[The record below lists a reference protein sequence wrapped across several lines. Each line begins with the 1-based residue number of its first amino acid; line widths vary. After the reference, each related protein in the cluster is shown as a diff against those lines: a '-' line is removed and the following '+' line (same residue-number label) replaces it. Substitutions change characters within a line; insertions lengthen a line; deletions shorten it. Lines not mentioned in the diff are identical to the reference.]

1 MLQSNRTE
9 YTQISPRLHTIL
21 QQVVDDVVERLGC
34 VGALATTL
42 ENDKGLY
49 LRAASFS
56 APAAQVQQ
64 FWAQAGLNR
73 TGTEAIVYLD
83 NSKHRQNLSVTAVN
97 QVQAHDHAYSVTDC
111 LYDLFRP
118 AGDEKVV
125 DQLQASLNIQ
135 QVVAVPFIVENE
147 VVGTLIALTGT
158 AFSLQEID
166 FLVAFGHQA
175 AAAVQS
181 HYHLAAMEAL
191 ERVIFKLQA
200 RMTDEVE
207 VLQTVVEAVVY
218 ELGYQ
223 GAMVATLEE
232 GRALPVRAYA
242 IEGTTALLTRWE
254 RMAGKSLIGPE
265 AVVYLD
271 NEKYKNNL
279 SVRAVK
285 GINGR
290 PQHYL
295 TSNNLYDLL
304 RPIAPKA
311 VADLAQTALG
321 IKQVIA
327 VPFFIE
333 DEIVGNLFVASRR
346 GRFTPWEISLLTNF
360 GQQAAAGTRN
370 ARLYR
375 EAEEQRRIA
384 EQFGRMA
391 FSATASVHTL
401 GNHVSAV
408 RTYLH
413 LLSGLAGYSTSQQ
426 QEILHNNATML
437 DRLRRAS
444 EMLAKL
450 HQPWLEISDEPV
462 SVNDCLVSAL
472 NAVYPQLMESNRSDN
487 LAEQIGAHIHILL
500 SPNLPPVF
508 TAAEMLTEAFRVVL
522 KNARDAMREMGQ
534 MGDLWIS
541 SRRAPDG
548 RISII
553 FKDSGTGIPQ
563 ENIPHIFEMGWTTKE
578 GQGLGF
584 GLFWARDYVHGLGGQ
599 LDVDSIWG
607 EGATFHIYLPV
618 DSHPLAHQDKPRGPS
633 A

>member
-9 YTQISPRLHTIL
+9 YTSISPRLQTIL

-49 LRAASFS
+49 LRASSFN
-56 APAAQVQQ
+56 APPQVAPPPY
-64 FWAQAGLNR
+64 FWAQGGMNP
-73 TGTEAIVYLD
+73 TTSQAIAYLD
-83 NSKHRQNLSVTAVN
+83 DHKHRKNLSVTAVN
-97 QVQAHDHAYSVTDC
+97 EVHSHAHPYSITDS

-118 AGDEKVV
+118 MGDEKVV
-125 DQLQASLNIQ
+125 DQIQADLHIAQ
-135 QVVAVPFIVENE
+135 IVVVPFIVHHD
-147 VVGTLIALTGT
+147 VVGTLIALTAT
-158 AFSLQEID
+158 AFAAQEID

-175 AAAVQS
+175 ASAVQS
-181 HYHLAAMEAL
+181 HYHLTAMEAL

-207 VLQTVVEAVVY
+207 VLQTVVDAVVHD
-218 ELGYQ
+218 LGYQ

-232 GRALPVRAYA
+232 GNALPVRAYA
-242 IEGTTALLTRWE
+242 LEGSSALLGQWE
-254 RMAGKSLIGPE
+254 KMAGKSLMGPD
-265 AVVYLD
+265 AVVFLD
-271 NEKYKNNL
+271 DDRYKDNL

-285 GINGR
+285 GLNGR
-290 PQHYL
+290 PQNYL

-304 RPIAPKA
+304 RPIAPKT

-346 GRFTPWEISLLTNF
+346 SRFLPWEISLLTSF
-360 GQQAAAGTRN
+360 GQQAAAGVRN

-375 EAEEQRRIA
+375 EAAEQRRIA

-401 GNHVSAV
+401 GNHISAV

-426 QEILHNNATML
+426 QEILHNNANML

-444 EMLAKL
+444 EMLARL
-450 HQPWLEISDEPV
+450 HEPWRELSDEPV
-462 SVNDCLVSAL
+462 SVNDCVVAAL
-472 NAVYPQLMESNRSDN
+472 NAVFPQLMESSHTNN
-487 LAEQIGAHIHILL
+487 LAAEMGAHIHILL

-522 KNARDAMREMGQ
+522 KNARDAVRETGKV
-534 MGDLWIS
+534 GDLWITS
-541 SRRAPDG
+541 ALAADG
-548 RISII
+548 RMCITI
-553 FKDSGTGIPQ
+553 KDNGVGIPK
-563 ENIPHIFEMGWTTKE
+563 ENLPHIFDMGWTTKE
-578 GQGLGF
+578 DQGMGF
-584 GLFWARDYVHGLGGQ
+584 GLFWTKDYIHGLGGQ
-599 LDVDSIWG
+599 IEAETVWG
-607 EGATFHIYLPV
+607 EGSTFHLSLPFAAG
-618 DSHPLAHQDKPRGPS
+618 H
-633 A
+633 

>member
-1 MLQSNRTE
+1 
-9 YTQISPRLHTIL
+9 
-21 QQVVDDVVERLGC
+21 VDDVVERLGC

-49 LRAASFS
+49 LRASSFQAA
-56 APAAQVQQ
+56 APQVQNL
-64 FWAQAGLNR
+64 WARGGFNPAETQ
-73 TGTEAIVYLD
+73 AIVYLD
-83 NSKHRQNLSVTAVN
+83 NSKHRHNLSVTAVN
-97 QVQAHDHAYSVTDC
+97 EVQVFARPYSVSDC

-118 AGDEKVV
+118 QGDEKKI
-125 DQLQASLNIQ
+125 DQIQAELNIQ
-135 QVVAVPFIVENE
+135 QVVAVPFIVQGE
-147 VVGTLIALTGT
+147 VVGTLIALTANT
-158 AFSLQEID
+158 FADQEID

-181 HYHLAAMEAL
+181 HYHLTAMEAL

-200 RMTDEVE
+200 RMTAEVD
-207 VLQTVVEAVVY
+207 VLQTVVDAVVH

-242 IEGTTALLTRWE
+242 LEGSNALLGQWE
-254 RMAGKSLIGPE
+254 KLAGKSLIGDD

-271 NEKYKNNL
+271 DEKYKDNL

-285 GINGR
+285 GLNGGPEGASGR
-290 PQHYL
+290 PQNYL

-311 VADLAQTALG
+311 IADLAQTALG

-346 GRFTPWEISLLTNF
+346 PSFSAWEISLLTSF
-360 GQQAAAGTRN
+360 GQQAAAGIRN

-375 EAEEQRRIA
+375 EAENQRQIA

-401 GNHVSAV
+401 GNHVGAV

-426 QEILHNNATML
+426 QEILRNNANML

-450 HQPWLEISDEPV
+450 HEPWRELSDDPV
-462 SVNDCLVSAL
+462 SVNDCLVTAL
-472 NAVYPQLMESNRSDN
+472 NAVYPQLMEGSHTDN
-487 LAEQIGAHIHILL
+487 LAEQMGAHVHILL
-500 SPNLPPVF
+500 SPHLPPMY

-522 KNARDAMREMGQ
+522 KNARDAIRETGQ
-534 MGDLWIS
+534 VGDLWLTS
-541 SRRAPDG
+541 MLMEDG
-548 RISII
+548 RIRVTI
-553 FKDSGTGIPQ
+553 KDNGEGVPK

-578 GQGLGF
+578 GQGMGF
-584 GLFWARDYVHGLGGQ
+584 GLFWAKDYMHGLGGQ
-599 LDVDSIWG
+599 IEVESVWG
-607 EGATFHIYLPV
+607 EGATFHLCLPV
-618 DSHPLAHQDKPRGPS
+618 NMKQ
-633 A
+633 

>member
-1 MLQSNRTE
+1 MLQSNRVE
-9 YTQISPRLHTIL
+9 YTQISPRLQTIL

-34 VGALATTL
+34 VGALAATL

-49 LRAASFS
+49 LRASSFNV
-56 APAAQVQQ
+56 PPTQVQQ
-64 FWAQAGLNR
+64 FWTRGGLSPTGAQA
-73 TGTEAIVYLD
+73 IVFLD
-83 NSKHRQNLSVTAVN
+83 NARHQKNLAVTAVN
-97 QVQAHDHAYSVTDC
+97 EVHIHARPYSITDA

-118 AGDEKVV
+118 AGDEKIVE
-125 DQLQASLNIQ
+125 QIQADLNIQ
-135 QVVAVPFIVENE
+135 QVVAVPFIVQNE
-147 VVGTLIALTGT
+147 VVGTLVALT
-158 AFSLQEID
+158 AVPFSTQEID

-175 AAAVQS
+175 AAALQS
-181 HYHLAAMEAL
+181 HYQLTAMEAL

-207 VLQTVVEAVVY
+207 VLQAVVDAVVQ

-232 GRALPVRAYA
+232 GNALPVRAYA
-242 IEGTTALLTRWE
+242 LEGSNALLTQWE
-254 RMAGKSLIGPE
+254 KMAGTSLISMD

-271 NEKYKNNL
+271 DEKYKDNL

-285 GINGR
+285 GVNGR
-290 PQHYL
+290 PQNYL

-327 VPFFIE
+327 VPFYLE
-333 DEIVGNLFVASRR
+333 NEIVGNLFAASRR
-346 GRFTPWEISLLTNF
+346 PRFSAWEISILTTF
-360 GQQAAAGTRN
+360 GQQAAAGIRN

-401 GNHVSAV
+401 GNHIGAV

-426 QEILHNNATML
+426 QEILNNNASML

-444 EMLAKL
+444 DMLANL
-450 HQPWLEISDEPV
+450 HEPWQEMSDEPV

-472 NAVYPQLMESNRSDN
+472 NAVYPQLMESSHTDN
-487 LAEQIGAHIHILL
+487 LAEEMGAHIHILL

-508 TAAEMLTEAFRVVL
+508 TASEMLTEAFRVLL
-522 KNARDAMREMGQ
+522 KNARDALREMGKI
-534 MGDLWIS
+534 GDLWIS
-541 SRRAPDG
+541 SAMAEDG
-548 RISII
+548 KSEAGAARIRITVR
-553 FKDSGTGIPQ
+553 DSGPGIPK
-563 ENIPHIFEMGWTTKE
+563 ENLPHIFDMGWTTKE
-578 GQGLGF
+578 GQGMGF
-584 GLFWARDYVHGLGGQ
+584 GLFWARDYVQGLGGQ
-599 LDVDSIWG
+599 LEVESVWG
-607 EGATFHIYLPV
+607 EGATFQLTLPV
-618 DSHPLAHQDKPRGPS
+618 VAK

>member
-1 MLQSNRTE
+1 MLQANRTE

-49 LRAASFS
+49 LRASSFQ
-56 APAAQVQQ
+56 APAPQVQQ
-64 FWAQAGLNR
+64 LWTRGGFNPAQ
-73 TGTEAIVYLD
+73 TQAIVYLD
-83 NSKHRQNLSVTAVN
+83 NNKHRHNLSVTAVN
-97 QVQAHDHAYSVTDC
+97 EVQVFARPYHVSDD

-118 AGDEKVV
+118 QGNEKKIE
-125 DQLQASLNIQ
+125 QIQAELNIQ
-135 QVVAVPFIVENE
+135 QVVAVPFIVQSE
-147 VVGTLIALTGT
+147 VVGTLIALTAA
-158 AFSLQEID
+158 AFSEQEID

-181 HYHLAAMEAL
+181 HYHLTAMEAL

-200 RMTDEVE
+200 RMTAEVD
-207 VLQTVVEAVVY
+207 VLQTVVDAVVH

-223 GAMVATLEE
+223 GAMVATLED

-242 IEGTTALLTRWE
+242 LEGSNALLGQWE
-254 RMAGKSLIGPE
+254 KLAGKSLIGE
-265 AVVYLD
+265 DAVVYLD
-271 NEKYKNNL
+271 DEKYKDNL

-285 GINGR
+285 GLNGEPGSASGR
-290 PQHYL
+290 PQNYL

-311 VADLAQTALG
+311 IADLAQTALG

-346 GRFTPWEISLLTNF
+346 PSFSAWEISLLTSF
-360 GQQAAAGTRN
+360 GQQAAAGIRN

-375 EAEEQRRIA
+375 EAEEQRQIA

-401 GNHVSAV
+401 GNHVGAV

-426 QEILHNNATML
+426 QEILRNNANML

-450 HQPWLEISDEPV
+450 HEPWLELSDDPV
-462 SVNDCLVSAL
+462 SINDCLVSAL
-472 NAVYPQLMESNRSDN
+472 NAVYPQLMESSHTDN
-487 LAEQIGAHIHILL
+487 LAEQMGAHVHILL
-500 SPNLPPVF
+500 SPHLPPVF

-522 KNARDAMREMGQ
+522 KNARDAIRETGQ
-534 MGDLWIS
+534 VGDLWITS
-541 SRRAPDG
+541 ILMEDG
-548 RISII
+548 QIRVTI
-553 FKDSGTGIPQ
+553 KDNGEGIPK

-578 GQGLGF
+578 GQGMGF
-584 GLFWARDYVHGLGGQ
+584 GLFWTKDYIHGLGGQ
-599 LDVDSIWG
+599 IEVESVWG
-607 EGATFHIYLPV
+607 DGATFHLCLPV
-618 DSHPLAHQDKPRGPS
+618 GSQ
-633 A
+633 

>member
-1 MLQSNRTE
+1 MLQTNRTE
-9 YTQISPRLHTIL
+9 YTHISPRLQMIL
-21 QQVVDDVVERLGC
+21 QQAVDDVVARLGC

-49 LRAASFS
+49 LRTSSFS
-56 APAAQVQQ
+56 LSPAQMQPFLAQG
-64 FWAQAGLNR
+64 GLN
-73 TGTEAIVYLD
+73 TASSKAIVYLD
-83 NSKHRQNLSVTAVN
+83 NARHQRNLSVTAVN
-97 QVQAHDHAYSVTDC
+97 EVQVRARPYSVTDC

-118 AGDEKVV
+118 TGDEKIV
-125 DQLQASLNIQ
+125 DQIQADLHIE
-135 QVVAVPFIVENE
+135 QVVAVPFIVQGE
-147 VVGTLIALTGT
+147 VVGTLMALT
-158 AFSLQEID
+158 AVPFSTQEID

-175 AAAVQS
+175 ASAMQS
-181 HYHLAAMEAL
+181 DYHLTAMEAL

-207 VLQTVVEAVVY
+207 VLQTVVDAVVR

-232 GRALPVRAYA
+232 GNALPVRAYA
-242 IEGTTALLTRWE
+242 LEGQNVLLAQWE
-254 RMAGKSLIGPE
+254 KMAGKSLIGPD

-271 NEKYKNNL
+271 DEKYKDNL

-290 PQHYL
+290 PQNYL
-295 TSNNLYDLL
+295 ASNNLYDLL

-327 VPFFIE
+327 VPFFME

-346 GRFTPWEISLLTNF
+346 PRFSPWEITLLTTF
-360 GQQAAAGTRN
+360 GQQAAAGVRN

-401 GNHVSAV
+401 GNHVGAV

-426 QEILHNNATML
+426 HEILHNNATML

-444 EMLAKL
+444 EMLENL
-450 HQPWLEISDEPV
+450 HEPWREISDKPV
-462 SVNDCLVSAL
+462 SVNDCLVGAL
-472 NAVYPQLMESNRSDN
+472 NAVFPQLMESSQSEN
-487 LAEQIGAHIHILL
+487 LAEAMGAHVHILL
-500 SPNLPPVF
+500 APNLPPVF
-508 TAAEMLTEAFRVVL
+508 TAPEMLTEACRVVL
-522 KNARDAMREMGQ
+522 RNARDAVRETGRV
-534 MGDLWIS
+534 GDLWLTT
-541 SRRAPDG
+541 ALAEDG
-548 RISII
+548 RIRISM
-553 FKDSGTGIPQ
+553 KDSGAGISKK
-563 ENIPHIFEMGWTTKE
+563 NLAHIFEMGWTTKK
-578 GQGLGF
+578 GQGMGF
-584 GLFWARDYVHGLGGQ
+584 GLFWTKDYIYGLGGQ
-599 LDVDSIWG
+599 IEVESVRG
-607 EGATFHIYLPV
+607 EGSTFHLILPV
-618 DSHPLAHQDKPRGPS
+618 QKAVAG
-633 A
+633 